1 VRRSLVTGGV
11 ALLALVAACGDT
23 TPEAAPCDDAPDGVA
38 EALGEHLLEGG
49 NIRFPVVYRPDG
61 ADHVFVSFENRTDDD
76 VADDDSGD
84 ILTVVAPDEDS
95 TEYSAVDERARE
107 QTDLPESDL
116 DVRTDGAVTSRGCV
130 VARRE

>member
-76 VADDDSGD
+76 VA
-84 ILTVVAPDEDS
+84 S